1 MILAEKFGHGADAA
15 VGELVRLVEHELA
28 SYGGVRDVE
37 DGLREHLHIVHAVGA
52 VRLSPL
58 QELLMSALSD
68 VQGVSRH
75 GERGG
80 AGVPRGFLL
89 EELGKPG
96 DVVREFS
103 RCGIQKRLREGRVGV
118 RRAGDDDATR
128 GRSAAPCGCA
138 ARRERRLRAERHV
151 WGPECARRAG

>member
-1 MILAEKFGHGADAA
+1 MKHLWAAHSVIAMSSLTIKEAVLILYKGQSNVKGSVPD
-15 VGELVRLVEHELA
+15 RLATRVY
-28 SYGGVRDVE
+28 SK
-37 DGLREHLHIVHAVGA
+37 
-52 VRLSPL
+52 
-58 QELLMSALSD
+58 SD

-89 EELGKPG
+89 EELGEPG

-103 RCGIQKRLREGRVGV
+103 RCGIEKRLREGRVGV

-138 ARRERRLRAERHV
+138 ARRERRVRAERHG